1 LAIFSSNCT
10 ALGSEAAGSRT
21 CAGSRHIS
29 QLQSLVK
36 GREMKPIAASS
47 GAGEPAAITV
57 SAGQL
62 ATVLRLADNPET
74 LVTLKLVWDEW
85 TSFAS

>member
-1 LAIFSSNCT
+1 
-10 ALGSEAAGSRT
+10 
-21 CAGSRHIS
+21 
-29 QLQSLVK
+29 
-36 GREMKPIAASS
+36 MKPIPASS
-47 GAGEPAAITV
+47 HAEAPAAITF

-74 LVTLKLVWDEW
+74 LVTLRLVWDEW